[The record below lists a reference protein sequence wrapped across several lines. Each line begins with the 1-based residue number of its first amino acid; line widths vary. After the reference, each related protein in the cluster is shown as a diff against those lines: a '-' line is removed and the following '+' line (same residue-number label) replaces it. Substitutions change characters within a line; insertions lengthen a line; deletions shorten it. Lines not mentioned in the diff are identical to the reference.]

1 MVRAWSTA
9 REGSVLRAPGAWDR
23 LGRNFPPQRWFHAVS
38 QVLETVHAR
47 FVGDETFFFSFL
59 LKICKDFIFL
69 MCHLI

>member
-47 FVGDETFFFSFL
+47 FVGTKHFSSLSSSKYAKILFF
-59 LKICKDFIFL
+59 
-69 MCHLI
+69 